1 VSNHGAFFVCNSPG
15 HPLKPFVSKV
25 NPHEVVSSFN
35 QLIKEAARE
44 EAAQERE

>member
-1 VSNHGAFFVCNSPG
+1 
-15 HPLKPFVSKV
+15 LKPFVSKTRVQQYVKQQV